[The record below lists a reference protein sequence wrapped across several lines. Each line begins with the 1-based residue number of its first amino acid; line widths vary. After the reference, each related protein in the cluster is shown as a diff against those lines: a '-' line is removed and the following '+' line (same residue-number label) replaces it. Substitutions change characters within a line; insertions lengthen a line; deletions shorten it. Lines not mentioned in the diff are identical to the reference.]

1 MNAEPIIFVV
11 DDDSDMRRSL
21 SWLLESIG
29 LPVRTFDSA
38 EAFLEAGVEQEPGC
52 LLLDVRMPGMGGI
65 RLLDTLKARQSPLPV
80 IMLTGHGEIP
90 MAVQTMKSGAFDFL
104 EKPSSHQAI
113 LDCVQAA
120 LVRDRE
126 NRQRGADHDGLTRL
140 LGQLTPREREILDHL
155 VDGLSSRGIAERL
168 VISERTVDKHRQR
181 LIEKLQARS
190 AIQMVRMVLEHRR
203 RA

>member
-1 MNAEPIIFVV
+1 MNAEPIVFVV

-38 EAFLEAGVEQEPGC
+38 EAFLEAGVDQDPGC

-65 RLLDTLKARQSPLPV
+65 RLLDTLKTRESPLPV

-104 EKPSSHQAI
+104 EKPTSHQAI

-120 LVRDRE
+120 LAQDRE
-126 NRQRGADHDGLTRL
+126 NRQRQHDHDGLARL
-140 LGQLTPREREILDHL
+140 LGQLTRREREILDHL
-155 VDGLSSRGIAERL
+155 VDGLSTRCIADRL
-168 VISERTVDKHRQR
+168 AISERTVDKHRQR
-181 LIEKLQARS
+181 VIEKLQVPS
-190 AIQMVRMVLEHRR
+190 TVHLVRMMLERR
-203 RA
+203 RLG